1 MSGGPVTS
9 LAAERLIRRTP
20 DRVVAL
26 EAEDLAYL
34 QACLR
39 DLAEAFALAD
49 CPPPSLSLLPARSLM
64 RLLLELR
71 LSLKPQ
77 GLEQRVLV
85 GRLAGAI
92 LRLDT
97 ACAFEAARSGEGEA

>member
-1 MSGGPVTS
+1 MAEGPVAS

-20 DRVVAL
+20 DHVVPL
-26 EAEDLAYL
+26 PAEDLAYL
-34 QACLR
+34 RACLQ
-39 DLAEAFALAD
+39 DLAEAFGLAG

-71 LSLKPQ
+71 QSLKPQ
-77 GLEQRVLV
+77 GLEQRALV

-97 ACAFEAARSGEGEA
+97 ACAFETARRGGGEA